1 MTYNKCLYTVYTFI
15 TQRTHQRIWGDTVNI
30 QISNASNDPIYV
42 QIKNQIK
49 SAIISGSMAAGEQLP
64 SIRYL
69 AKELRVSVITTK
81 RAYDELEAEGFI
93 NSVQGRGSYVSL
105 QNEEFIRE
113 EQLRKVEAS
122 LLEAIKGAKLAGLSM
137 KDLKEI
143 LDTLEGVEDDA

>member
-1 MTYNKCLYTVYTFI
+1 M
-15 TQRTHQRIWGDTVNI
+15 NI
-30 QISNASNDPIYV
+30 QISNASDDPIYM

-105 QNEEFIRE
+105 QNKEFIRE

-122 LLEAIKGAKLAGLSM
+122 LLEAIKGAEFAGLSM
-137 KDLKEI
+137 EDLKEI

>member
-1 MTYNKCLYTVYTFI
+1 M
-15 TQRTHQRIWGDTVNI
+15 NI
-30 QISNASNDPIYV
+30 QISNASNDPIYM

-122 LLEAIKGAKLAGLSM
+122 LLEAIKGAELAGLSM
-137 KDLKEI
+137 EDLKEI

>member
-1 MTYNKCLYTVYTFI
+1 M
-15 TQRTHQRIWGDTVNI
+15 GDTVNI

-105 QNEEFIRE
+105 QNKEFIRE

-122 LLEAIKGAKLAGLSM
+122 LLEAIKGAELAGLSM
-137 KDLKEI
+137 EDLKEI

>member
-1 MTYNKCLYTVYTFI
+1 
-15 TQRTHQRIWGDTVNI
+15 VNI